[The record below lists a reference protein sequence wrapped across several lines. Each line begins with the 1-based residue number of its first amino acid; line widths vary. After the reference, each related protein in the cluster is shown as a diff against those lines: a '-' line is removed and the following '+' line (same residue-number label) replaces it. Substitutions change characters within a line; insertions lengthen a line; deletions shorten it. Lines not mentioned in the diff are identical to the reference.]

1 MHYASFR
8 WLVLIIIA
16 AAVAAIGTGALAN
29 WHLEGGLEL
38 WLVVLVACVLPTG
51 ILAGVFNYCWESWVS
66 QLNRSRLESES
77 LAWTDHLTDLPDR
90 LAFVRSADAELV
102 KPGTGSL
109 AVLVID
115 LDDFKSL
122 NDLVGHHA
130 GEAMLISLGHLI
142 RRTINQAT
150 DGCGIVAQIGGEQ
163 FAALVGPMFSDKVLA
178 LAENLCAV
186 ARQSAITC
194 HERQIRVTLSVGVC
208 FVCRQPR
215 LTPP

>member
-1 MHYASFR
+1 MAIPEWRPPHARSGRMHKFIDNVATEIWRARSHIVLLARVLRAMHYASFR

-115 LDDFKSL
+115 LDDFRSL

-130 GEAMLISLGHLI
+130 GEAMLISLGRL
-142 RRTINQAT
+142 INQTMDQACRSVRFLLP
-150 DGCGIVAQIGGEQ
+150 G
-163 FAALVGPMFSDKVLA
+163 FAANDSQ
-178 LAENLCAV
+178 
-186 ARQSAITC
+186 RS
-194 HERQIRVTLSVGVC
+194 
-208 FVCRQPR
+208 
-215 LTPP
+215 